1 MFQDLKESNDIQYF
15 AFPSS
20 NKVTEVDEHYF
31 NIVKWEGSL
40 LDSETENRDKMTE
53 NLEMMTSNHKKM
65 VDNHYKMK
73 HIHDWLTDNPEKL
86 TTIPPHPDLT
96 FSYHKVLM
104 PVTEPE

>member
-1 MFQDLKESNDIQYF
+1 
-15 AFPSS
+15 
-20 NKVTEVDEHYF
+20 
-31 NIVKWEGSL
+31 
-40 LDSETENRDKMTE
+40 MTE

-104 PVTEPE
+104 PVTKPEQGLGGDKYVVGLSIIKLKADSEDLM